1 MYVCVKSPVN
11 AFDCHVLGF
20 HAAFHMSAAAVLCC
34 TTAFPVLS
42 IPMAQGPITQEPWG
56 ENRLPFVALGVTGNW
71 RGLLSI
77 SLVEPSLELLWELL
91 HFPFL
96 DAEGFCRELP
106 VNWTVGPVTCMY
118 VM

>member
-11 AFDCHVLGF
+11 PFDCHVLGF
-20 HAAFHMSAAAVLCC
+20 HAAFHMSATAVLCC

-71 RGLLSI
+71 ERT
-77 SLVEPSLELLWELL
+77 
-91 HFPFL
+91 PFNIFGC
-96 DAEGFCRELP
+96 AKTWGI
-106 VNWTVGPVTCMY
+106 